1 LKRTRDGEH
10 RLPFHS
16 GRGVKIPG
24 SFGWFCGEEKREK
37 VGTGLQGRETKDRGE
52 SSRLSLERFVG
63 ILLLVGRSLVGRL
76 VIGGLVGHW

>member
-1 LKRTRDGEH
+1 MKRTRDGEH

-16 GRGVKIPG
+16 GRGVKSPG
-24 SFGWFCGEEKREK
+24 SFGWVCGEEKREGEWK
-37 VGTGLQGRETKDRGE
+37 GGTKEKQGTEAMA
-52 SSRLSLERFVG
+52 RLSLERFVG